1 MVTLAGLLKNLELS
15 TELGS
20 KFILVMGHKECMTL
34 LHASEKFFAGGET
47 QFPTLQQ
54 AAEDMGP
61 CADAGFVC
69 ERAMTLNVIQTIQFL
84 LESSGRLR
92 EQVQNGKLEI
102 HGGMLDPF
110 SGVVHFMGPIPG
122 LAEIQK
128 RVSILKALLRD
139 TFNGRYEELVRCSDN
154 SEVGFTMHFFD
165 LFWL

>member
-1 MVTLAGLLKNLELS
+1 MHKKCNAHGTLGRICGFVVTLAGLLKNLELS

-34 LHASEKFFAGGET
+34 LHATEKFFAGGET

-69 ERAMTLNVIQTIQFL
+69 ERAMTLNVIHTIQFL

-122 LAEIQK
+122 L
-128 RVSILKALLRD
+128 LLR
-139 TFNGRYEELVRCSDN
+139 FKS
-154 SEVGFTMHFFD
+154 GFQF
-165 LFWL
+165 